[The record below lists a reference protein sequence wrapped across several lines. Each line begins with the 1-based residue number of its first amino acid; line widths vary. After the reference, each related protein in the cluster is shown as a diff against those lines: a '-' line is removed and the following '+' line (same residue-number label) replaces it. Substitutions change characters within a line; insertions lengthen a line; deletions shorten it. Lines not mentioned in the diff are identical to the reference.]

1 MGAEP
6 CLRLTVLTMI
16 LTLGCGPDAAPI
28 KTGGAGSGGSTGG
41 STGTGGGGGGAK
53 GGTGGGTSADG
64 GTTMSGTAI
73 PLPMSVTAQFQNQGW
88 FADKAVSA
96 AFLPGSMVI
105 KQADATTGPCATRAP
120 DARGKCL
127 KISYTPPP
135 NLMPPATGSWVG
147 VFFLTT
153 YLNDHPELVP
163 PAKAGEANWGA
174 ESGRNIAPGAT
185 KISFA
190 AAAEVDGTAVTFKA
204 GTDKDSFVLPEQ
216 TEVLTTGW
224 KTLELSLAGQTYG
237 TNVIGAFAW
246 ILKDTTKAA
255 TFYLDNI
262 VWQ

>member
-1 MGAEP
+1 MRAEL
-6 CLRLTVLTMI
+6 CRCAIFSTI
-16 LTLGCGPDAAPI
+16 LASCGPSAAPI
-28 KTGGAGSGGSTGG
+28 DNGGTGGTVSTGG
-41 STGTGGGGGGAK
+41 TAGSAGK
-53 GGTGGGTSADG
+53 GGTGGTTTTTADG
-64 GTTMSGTAI
+64 GSTMSGTAI

-127 KISYTPPP
+127 KIVYTPPP
-135 NLMPPATGSWVG
+135 NLVPPTTGSWVG

-153 YLNDHPELVP
+153 LLNDHAELVP
-163 PAKAGEANWGA
+163 PAKAGDANWGA
-174 ESGRNIAPGAT
+174 EPGRNIAAGAT
-185 KISFA
+185 KISFS

-204 GTDKDSFVLPEQ
+204 GTDKDAFVLPEQ
-216 TEVLTTGW
+216 TEVLGTGW

-237 TNVIGAFAW
+237 SNVVGAFAW
-246 ILKDTTKAA
+246 ILKDTTKPA

-262 VWQ
+262 IWQ

>member
-1 MGAEP
+1 MRAEL
-6 CLRLTVLTMI
+6 CLRCAGLATSLAA
-16 LTLGCGPDAAPI
+16 GCGPVATPI
-28 KTGGAGSGGSTGG
+28 NKGGAGGSSATGGSTGG
-41 STGTGGGGGGAK
+41 GGKGTGGGGG
-53 GGTGGGTSADG
+53 TTTTADG
-64 GTTMSGTAI
+64 GTTMAGTAI
-73 PLPMSVTAQFQNQGW
+73 PLPLSVTAQFQNQGW

-96 AFLPGSMVI
+96 AFQPGSMVI
-105 KQADATTGPCATRAP
+105 KQADGTTGPCAMRAP

-127 KISYTPPP
+127 KIVYTPPA
-135 NLMPPATGSWVG
+135 NLVPPTTGSWVG

-153 YLNDHPELVP
+153 LLNDHPELVP

-174 ESGRNIAPGAT
+174 ESGRNIAAGAT

-216 TEVLTTGW
+216 TEVLGTSW
-224 KTLELSLAGQTYG
+224 KPLELSLAGQSYG
-237 TNVIGAFAW
+237 SNVIGAFAW

>member
-1 MGAEP
+1 MGAEL
-6 CLRLTVLTMI
+6 CLRSTILATLLTI
-16 LTLGCGPDAAPI
+16 GCGPNAAPI
-28 KTGGAGSGGSTGG
+28 NQGGAGSGGSTATGG
-41 STGTGGGGGGAK
+41 SGGAQ
-53 GGTGGGTSADG
+53 GGTGSGGAMATG
-64 GTTMSGTAI
+64 GSGGATMSGTAV

-96 AFLPGSMVI
+96 AFQPGSMVI
-105 KQADATTGPCATRAP
+105 NQADATTGPCAMRAP

-127 KISYTPPP
+127 KIIYTPPP

-153 YLNDHPELVP
+153 LLNDHPELVP

-174 ESGRNIAPGAT
+174 EPGRTIAPGAT
-185 KISFA
+185 RISFA

-204 GTDKDSFVLPEQ
+204 GTDKDSFILPEQ
-216 TEVLTTGW
+216 TEVLGTGW
-224 KTLELSLAGQTYG
+224 KPLELSLAGQTYG
-237 TNVIGAFAW
+237 SNVIGAFAW
-246 ILKDTTKAA
+246 ILKDTSKAA